1 MIPQEYC
8 CSSIAQF
15 LHSNVCGVVD
25 PSKVKR
31 VSLLVASP
39 RCFLPFFFLP
49 FAVKGE
55 KGNEKRIDGYRPYCV
70 S

>member
-39 RCFLPFFFLP
+39 RGFLPFFF
-49 FAVKGE
+49 FAICRE
-55 KGNEKRIDGYRPYCV
+55 RRKRKRETD
-70 S
+70 